1 MAGWSSNVRR
11 ALSGAWRYLKT
22 RIQIDTRTLAVFRIA
37 VGLLIL
43 ADLLLRA
50 RTFTFLYTD
59 GGAVP
64 RELAMRATPDYAF
77 SFYFLTSDARVV
89 AALFVLQA
97 LFALQ
102 LIVGFKTTFAMI
114 VSFLFVVSLDHQNPF
129 VLSHADTLFRF
140 LTFWAIFLPL
150 GERWSIDAIRASRPP
165 RPSIASLATAA
176 ILLQMTY
183 MYLANGYH
191 KTQSVLWVRGEATP
205 LIFGLDD
212 MTYLLGDPMRNFE
225 ALLTYGGWMWYY
237 MLLFSW
243 LLLLLP
249 GNARTLFVMMFV
261 VVHASFAITVRIGA
275 FPFVAIA
282 GVLLFLQAPFWK
294 LAGSIVGRIGPLDR
308 SIRRLQAQ
316 VKGVGHA
323 SATRIP
329 RIEHGLQLPGPVRAM
344 AYHSAL
350 IVATATVL
358 VLPAA
363 SFLSN
368 AGFTKVD
375 PGGLEQR
382 TGDAAAKIGIRQ
394 SQWTVFAPNPRTI
407 DRYYV
412 FPARTSDGE
421 IIDIYNDRPVTFDRP
436 YQQLQR
442 QYGTY
447 RERFYMNSVRRG
459 GQTGGI
465 PAALADYLCAYWM
478 ESRGVEITQ
487 INMYVV
493 TEYVT
498 RDTIA
503 DPAQRRSD
511 ISLIYTHGC
520 GDHPAEEIALE

>member
-1 MAGWSSNVRR
+1 MWTLWR
-11 ALSGAWRYLKT
+11 ALTGAWCYIESCIR
-22 RIQIDTRTLAVFRIA
+22 IDTRTLAVFRIV
-37 VGLLIL
+37 VGMLIL
-43 ADLLLRA
+43 ADLVLRA

-77 SFYFLTSDARVV
+77 SFYFLTSDSRVV

-97 LFALQ
+97 IFALQ
-102 LIVGFKTTFAMI
+102 LIVGFKTTFAM
-114 VSFLFVVSLDHQNPF
+114 VMSFLFVVSLDHQNPF

-150 GERWSIDAIRASRPP
+150 GERWSIDAIHASRPP
-165 RPSIASLATAA
+165 RPSIANLATAA
-176 ILLQMTY
+176 ILLQMIY

-249 GNARTLFVMMFV
+249 GTARTLFVMMFIGA
-261 VVHASFAITVRIGA
+261 HASFAITVRIGA

-282 GVLLFLQAPFWK
+282 GVLLFLQAPFWI
-294 LAGSIVGRIGPLDR
+294 LARTLVGRVGPLDR
-308 SIRRLQAQ
+308 SIRRLRAR
-316 VKGVGHA
+316 VEGLGHA
-323 SATRIP
+323 TAARIP
-329 RIEHGLQLPGPVRAM
+329 RIEHGLQLPGPARAV
-344 AYHSAL
+344 AYHSSLVVAIAIVL
-350 IVATATVL
+350 I
-358 VLPAA
+358 LPGM

-368 AGFTKVD
+368 AGFIDVD
-375 PGGLEQR
+375 PGGLERR
-382 TGDAAAKIGIRQ
+382 TGDVAAKIGVRQ

-412 FPARTSDGE
+412 FPARTADGE
-421 IIDIYNDRPVTFDRP
+421 ILDIYNDRPVSFDRP

-459 GQTGGI
+459 GQTGAV
-465 PAALADYLCAYWM
+465 PAALADYLCVYWM
-478 ESRGVEITQ
+478 DSRGIEITQ

-498 RDTIA
+498 RDSIA
-503 DPAQRRSD
+503 DPTARRSD
-511 ISLIYTHGC
+511 VSLIYTHGC